1 MNAYKDVA
9 DQGIEPRSD
18 TRKVPVLTNR
28 RNGQNGRKRPK
39 KEIILTKTKKLC
51 RTLCWIQTNISRT
64 KILRPKSL
72 DEKGK
77 CIISS

>member
-18 TRKVPVLTNR
+18 TRKVSVLTNR

-39 KEIILTKTKKLC
+39 KEIILTKTKNYIVPSAGFKPTFQE
-51 RTLCWIQTNISRT
+51 R
-64 KILRPKSL
+64 KSCVL
-72 DEKGK
+72 NH
-77 CIISS
+77 